1 MNNVQKYLCWVT
13 SNGIDPHGRG
23 ITPDMV
29 ESDWQKLIEYMRSES
44 IEQVFCG
51 HTHRPFYKEIDKLVI
66 CNIGSAGMPLD
77 GDPHPS

>member
-44 IEQVFCG
+44 IEQVFAD
-51 HTHRPFYKEIDKLVI
+51 TLIALFTKKLINLLFVI
-66 CNIGSAGMPLD
+66 LVAQECL
-77 GDPHPS
+77 